1 MWCRCKTRCEEMA
14 RNKRAWE
21 AFRDRRGIGDE
32 TGLPLQVFEEAG
44 ESMVK
49 PCAEVLMT
57 QRAAETISSRGIMP
71 LASMKGEDRV
81 RLLGVHSVARP
92 ETSLVG
98 RWRRS
103 Q

>member
-1 MWCRCKTRCEEMA
+1 MQ
-14 RNKRAWE
+14 E
-21 AFRDRRGIGDE
+21 ALRGDGKEQAGVGGVSRPAGWIGDE
-32 TGLPLQVFEEAG
+32 TGLPLQVFEESG